1 MAFERRDAGA
11 VRSRGARQA
20 LVKLLCLALL
30 FGGSLVGLLH
40 TPLLS
45 IALSFLSQIG
55 CIERCLL
62 RTSSKQSMTVA
73 CKTCCGVFWRR
84 GLTRAGAWGR

>member
-1 MAFERRDAGA
+1 MRISSDVWVVVCCTSLRMAFERRDAGA

-20 LVKLLCLALL
+20 LVNLLCLALL

-62 RTSSKQSMTVA
+62 RTSNN
-73 CKTCCGVFWRR
+73 R
-84 GLTRAGAWGR
+84 